1 MNISIPQSRTKII
14 ATLGPVSESTEVIR
28 QMILAGVDM
37 FRLNLSHNTLD
48 WHSAVVARIRSV
60 AAELG
65 TPTLI
70 LADLQGPRVRVVV
83 NAPFTVAVWDVVN
96 IYSTPEVL
104 RQSDD
109 GRGIALDAPGLYES
123 LIAGERVLIR
133 DGQIALRVTDSSSD
147 PKVCQVH
154 TAGQIEEH
162 KNAILPDTKIE
173 LPALT
178 SKDLTDAAWAVG
190 VGVDYVGLSF
200 VGSAED
206 VGALREVLSQSAT
219 AMNTTK
225 LPKIVAKIERRVALE
240 HLVPIIE
247 AVDMVMVARGDLG
260 VEMPLSEVVLWQKE
274 IIHVARECGKES
286 IVATQMLQSMVHS
299 ATPTRAEVG
308 DVTNAVLDLA
318 DAVMLSDETAMG
330 EYPVESVRTMEEIV
344 NKTEKWENES
354 GE

>member
-28 QMILAGVDM
+28 QMILAGADM
-37 FRLNLSHNTLD
+37 FRLNLSHNTLE
-48 WHSAVVARIRSV
+48 WHSAVVTRIRSV

-83 NAPFTVAVWDVVN
+83 NTSFITTAGESVPLYAN
-96 IYSTPEVL
+96 PEAL
-104 RQSDD
+104 HSSQDT
-109 GRGIALDAPGLYES
+109 RGIALDTPGLYES
-123 LIAGERVLIR
+123 LVIGERVLIR
-133 DGQIALRVTDSSSD
+133 DGQIALRVTAVGVDS
-147 PKVCQVH
+147 KICQVL
-154 TAGQIEEH
+154 TDGEIEEH
-162 KNAILPDTKIE
+162 KNVILPDTKLS

-178 SKDLTDAAWAVG
+178 AKDMADAAWAVG
-190 VGVDYVGLSF
+190 AEVDFVGLSF

-206 VGALREVLSQSAT
+206 VEILRNTLTKVAAETGAQKV
-219 AMNTTK
+219 
-225 LPKIVAKIERRVALE
+225 PKIVAKIERRVALE
-240 HLVPIIE
+240 QLVPIVE
-247 AVDMVMVARGDLG
+247 ATDMVMVARGDLG

-274 IIHVARECGKES
+274 IIHVAKECGKES

-318 DAVMLSDETAMG
+318 DAVMLSDETAVG
-330 EYPVESVRTMEEIV
+330 QYPIEAVAAMEEIV
-344 NKTEKWENES
+344 NKTESWQEAS
-354 GE
+354 